1 MTKQCDNDKE
11 KIREFIKSERER
23 YLRNLEQF
31 EMNEIQKIEKRQKY
45 YTQALETFMRREYET
60 TNKKTLKLPN
70 GTLAI
75 KKQQIHYEYMDEEI
89 ITWAEMY
96 YPELVKTTIP
106 EPKKSIDKK
115 ELKKLAIV
123 DNGTVIIDGMVV
135 QGVYAEERPDK
146 FDLK

>member
-1 MTKQCDNDKE
+1 
-11 KIREFIKSERER
+11 
-23 YLRNLEQF
+23 
-31 EMNEIQKIEKRQKY
+31 
-45 YTQALETFMRREYET
+45 MRGEYEK